1 MDPTAI
7 NIQQYEIIFVFRQ
20 TRQELRLVPVA
31 TSTILYVQYSSTRN
45 SKMSPELIAA
55 AKQHG
60 QALATAPTT
69 KCSAAAAVAMNLVGI
84 LKLVVVV
91 LR

>member
-1 MDPTAI
+1 MC
-7 NIQQYEIIFVFRQ
+7 
-20 TRQELRLVPVA
+20 
-31 TSTILYVQYSSTRN
+31 
-45 SKMSPELIAA
+45 PELIAA